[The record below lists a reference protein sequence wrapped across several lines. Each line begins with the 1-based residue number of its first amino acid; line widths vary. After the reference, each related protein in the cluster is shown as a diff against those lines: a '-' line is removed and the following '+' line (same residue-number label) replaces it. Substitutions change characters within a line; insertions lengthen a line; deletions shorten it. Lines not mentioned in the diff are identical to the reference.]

1 MKKIIFTVT
10 NDLSYDQ
17 RMQRIC
23 TTLAKGNYEVVLVGR
38 YLSSSKELPAFTFS
52 TKRFRCF
59 FNKGVAFYA
68 EYNIR
73 LFLYLL
79 FVRFDAVCSIDLDT
93 ILAGFYAAKWRNKIQ
108 IYDAHEYFTEVPE
121 LVERPKVK
129 AVWEKIA
136 NLTIP
141 NISFAY
147 TVGQGLQQIFSK
159 RYGVDFGLIRNVP
172 FAVNET
178 LSKAD
183 LDAVLHK
190 YKIPHTDKK
199 VILYQGALNDGRG
212 LEEAIRAM
220 VTIDNAILWI
230 AGEGDL
236 SQELRQLT
244 SQLQLNDK
252 VVFLGFVLPN
262 DLKAITQ
269 LSDIGLNLLKNKGL
283 NYYYSLANKCFD
295 YIQAEKPAL
304 HRNFPEYQ
312 AINEAYEIGILLD
325 DLSSASIANALT
337 KLLNDSLFYKQLQAN
352 CRKAKTVYVW
362 EKEAVKLIDFY
373 DNIFKTQPET
383 SS

>member
-23 TTLAKGNYEVVLVGR
+23 TTLSEANYEVVLVGR
-38 YLSSSKELPAFTFS
+38 YLSTSKELPDFPFA
-52 TKRFRCF
+52 TKRFRCL
-59 FNKGVAFYA
+59 FNKGAIFYA

-79 FVRFDAVCSIDLDT
+79 LVRFDAVCSIDLDT
-93 ILAGFYAAKWRNKIQ
+93 ILAGFYAAKWQGKIQ
-108 IYDAHEYFTEVPE
+108 VYDAHEYFTEVPE

-129 AVWEKIA
+129 AIWEKIA
-136 NLTIP
+136 NRTIP
-141 NISFAY
+141 NIPFAY
-147 TVGQGLQQIFSK
+147 TVGQGLQQIFSE
-159 RYGVDFGLIRNVP
+159 RYGVDFGVIRNVP
-172 FAVNET
+172 FAINET
-178 LSKAD
+178 ISSAD
-183 LDAVLHK
+183 LELVARK
-190 YKIPHTDKK
+190 YKIPNTDKK

-212 LEEAIRAM
+212 LEETIRAM
-220 VTIDNAILWI
+220 QDIHNAVLWI

-244 SQLQLNDK
+244 TALQLGNK

-304 HRNFPEYQ
+304 HRSFPEYQ
-312 AINEAYEIGILLD
+312 AINEAFEIGILLD
-325 DLSSASIANALT
+325 NLSTASIVEGLK
-337 KLLNDSLFYKQLQAN
+337 KLLDDSSFYEEIQSN
-352 CRKAKTVYVW
+352 CRKAKLVYIW
-362 EKEAVKLIDFY
+362 ENEQEKLIEFY
-373 DNIFKTQPET
+373 KNVFITQPKNK
-383 SS
+383 S